1 MGKRWQHHRVKSPRK
16 FLLCQ
21 LTRSY
26 EQVLAFFTDSEGG
39 GDPMHKNSS
48 LLCTAHAYTK
58 TAKRTVAQVTRTRA
72 SVDQCKPHGLLPP
85 TKRISQMWSTYKK
98 QLIAEYVQKELWLR
112 TAGQLKHL
120 SSLHISTSY
129 KLPNF
134 MTTEG
139 LMLKCNRT
147 IPFQNWW
154 QKVQPK
160 KKKKRQVCFI
170 FAYTRLQREGSYV
183 HDTPLPM
190 CWNQHKGLKH
200 HCSCRKT

>member
-1 MGKRWQHHRVKSPRK
+1 
-16 FLLCQ
+16 
-21 LTRSY
+21 
-26 EQVLAFFTDSEGG
+26 
-39 GDPMHKNSS
+39 MHKNSS

-139 LMLKCNRT
+139 LMLKRNRT

-154 QKVQPK
+154 HNVQPK
-160 KKKKRQVCFI
+160 KKKGRFVLFLPAPAC
-170 FAYTRLQREGSYV
+170 RERARTFTTLLYQCAETNTKASNVTLLVEKPKMYKTTASSFSYCKSI
-183 HDTPLPM
+183 T
-190 CWNQHKGLKH
+190 KK
-200 HCSCRKT
+200 KK